1 MQTKEK
7 PTRARQP
14 QNKRTHSSSL
24 NVFQRAQPPCQ
35 LHCPLHH
42 GIPLALQRCQNA
54 MQGRGGRVLQAARQ
68 LREDVALRGAKGALP
83 LPCSPPTAAA
93 RARAAPRAATGAQG

>member
-1 MQTKEK
+1 
-7 PTRARQP
+7 
-14 QNKRTHSSSL
+14 
-24 NVFQRAQPPCQ
+24 
-35 LHCPLHH
+35 
-42 GIPLALQRCQNA
+42 